1 MKKLLAIAAILFLSQ
16 SPTLYAAEETY
27 KFDPNHTEV
36 VFSYRHLGMSR
47 SYVQF
52 NKIGGEVKMD
62 KSAPEKSSVNVT
74 IDAASVNTGLDVF
87 DQHLKDK
94 NFFDVA
100 KYPDITF
107 KSTKVEKTGSK
118 TYKIMGN
125 LTIKGKTRPVTLD
138 MTHIVDQAHPLGAFN
153 PKYKDVYVA
162 AFSAKTTIKRSEF
175 GMGQYAPATSDEVE
189 IIIETE
195 MFRQ

>member
-1 MKKLLAIAAILFLSQ
+1 MKKLLAIVALMTLALAPAAQ
-16 SPTLYAAEETY
+16 AAEETY

-36 VFSYRHLGMSR
+36 LFSYQHLGMSR
-47 SYVQF
+47 AYGQF
-52 NKIGGEVKMD
+52 TKLDGAVKMD
-62 KSAPEKSSVNVT
+62 KDAPEKSSVEVT
-74 IDAASVNTGLDVF
+74 IDAASIDTGIEVF
-87 DQHLKDK
+87 NQHLKAKD
-94 NFFDVA
+94 FFDIENHPA
-100 KYPDITF
+100 ITF
-107 KSTKVEKTGSK
+107 KSTSVEKTGSK
-118 TYKIMGN
+118 KYAVAGT
-125 LTIKGKTRPVTLD
+125 LTIKGKSRPVTLE
-138 MTHIVDQAHPLGAFN
+138 MTHIVDQPHPLGAFN